1 MESRTIQLTSAALKY
16 GNLNLCSC
24 GKDFFPPDVF
34 GSPNK
39 KAGLGNPITLKVEG
53 LPNPIETDIP
63 TDKKTGKPR
72 WIFRKRSWSKKFVE
86 FHNLKAGDTIVLIRN
101 TSRKYFITP
110 NGKNITKETFFATQ
124 AKANKDLVT
133 LEDAAR
139 IAGKTPH
146 NIRYYIQVGRINK
159 YDPLGNKIS
168 KARNGEL
175 RVSLKE
181 LTEFLDILE
190 QDRQRHHC
198 PGQNE
203 ELGFY
208 GLPEYERTK
217 HVHRLHLC
225 SGEFRYGGGGN
236 TLQ

>member
-1 MESRTIQLTSAALKY
+1 MESRVIQLTPAALKY
-16 GNLNLCSC
+16 GNLNLSAC

-34 GSPNK
+34 GGPSRK
-39 KAGLGNPITLKVEG
+39 TGIGTPITLKAEG
-53 LPNPIETDIP
+53 LSEPVKTDIP
-63 TDKKTGKPR
+63 TDTITGRPR
-72 WIFRKRSWSKKFVE
+72 WLFRKRSWSKKFVE
-86 FHNLKAGDTIVLIRN
+86 SHNLKTGDTIVLIRN
-101 TSRKYFITP
+101 TSRKYFITL
-110 NGKNITKETFFATQ
+110 NGRNITKETFFATQ
-124 AKANKDLVT
+124 AEANKDLVT

-168 KARNGEL
+168 KAHNGQL

-181 LTEFLDILE
+181 LKSFLYMLE
-190 QDRQRHHC
+190 QDIQKHHYAHLS
-198 PGQNE
+198 E

-217 HVHRLHLC
+217 HVHRLHLR
-225 SGEFRYGGGGN
+225 SGEFRCGIGGN
-236 TLQ
+236 SLK